1 MSLWYRP
8 SEVMLFSH
16 NYSYPV
22 DLWAMGAIMAELLM
36 LRPLFPGRNASD
48 QMSVMCRVLGSP
60 TTETW
65 PEGLALA
72 KGWKLELSIPTVF
85 GCASLVVDA
94 IREYR
99 PSEVMLFSHNYSY
112 PVDLWAMGAIMAELL
127 MLRPLFPGRNA
138 SDQMSVMCRVLG
150 SPTTET
156 WPEGLALAKGW
167 KLELSIPT
175 VFGCASLVV
184 DAIRE

>member
-1 MSLWYRP
+1 MRETDGGGADETDRSPISYGGHVGGCRRWSRDMVGRKGFVTEGEGGWGAQIKPENLLVSKDLIKIGDIGSTKKITSGPPRAFLIMSLWYRP

-65 PEGLALA
+65 PKGLALA

-94 IREYR
+94 IRE
-99 PSEVMLFSHNYSY
+99 
-112 PVDLWAMGAIMAELL
+112 
-127 MLRPLFPGRNA
+127 
-138 SDQMSVMCRVLG
+138 
-150 SPTTET
+150 
-156 WPEGLALAKGW
+156 
-167 KLELSIPT
+167 
-175 VFGCASLVV
+175 
-184 DAIRE
+184 